1 MERSKEPMTDKELMD
16 GFVRGD
22 EESFDALVQRHKE
35 RLFNAAYRVL
45 YDPQAAE
52 DVVQRVF
59 IRLAERRD
67 ELADVRS
74 VQAWLYAAT
83 LNLSLDVQKTMRRRK
98 EREKAVEDSSRT
110 EGPREVAMR
119 SELRKELDL
128 ALAGLKNSLR
138 IPLILR
144 YLQGLSY
151 EETGEVL
158 GLSSEAVRKRVKR
171 GLRALRTLL
180 RARNLA
186 LPVAGIK
193 AILRAAPS
201 EAASANFLTSAS
213 SILKAASGTAVAAK
227 AAITTTAV
235 VKGGLMMS
243 AKVKI
248 AIGIGA
254 AVLLGTVGYLATRK
268 GDDERG
274 LPRAE
279 EGGPRGK
286 SGVQGGEQGRGALV
300 PAGEK
305 ELTDEAERL
314 KGALWGRVVDVE
326 GNPVAEATVE
336 AGVFEG
342 DTVTSLVRKTLVRS
356 RPTDANG
363 VFVFNDRVALS
374 RMAQVLKKRAQ
385 LPQKLPG
392 ALHGLLIVT
401 KEGCFPTRRQ
411 VDFESLGERH
421 DMILKKAPEVTG
433 RVVWAENQEP
443 IEGVKVVCEPE
454 KSDLYHVSEAEG
466 LTDKE
471 GKFALSVPAQ
481 GGAKLFP
488 DGLQTW
494 PKPKEPNVDLVPGGR
509 IEEFVFPIELLS
521 DTVLMGRVT
530 NEEGQPVA
538 GAELFLSTEKA
549 FEGIAKTREDGRY
562 MLWVYG
568 GYSYRSYDLEDWPEN
583 PKLRASE
590 PDVFLM
596 EYMRQ
601 NPDGTW
607 QWMEYWI
614 PPPNAPPERLVAFHR
629 DYEMGIVDVPAL
641 GVGQMRE
648 NVDVVLSKGAK
659 VLGRVTD
666 QNGVG
671 LEGAAIRVETE
682 PAENS
687 AIFPNDKT
695 FLTWGPGV
703 VKSGRDGCYEIN
715 FLREGAYTV
724 SARKGYW
731 EEKKPLEIN
740 RNEVVEGFDFVL
752 VHGEEFIKGKVSDE
766 RGNPWTHG
774 RVWADSGGG
783 PLLKSDT
790 GSWSEIEQDGS
801 YAINHLEPANY
812 CLWLDAS
819 EDYWQGDG
827 LLWPT
832 LLEDVPAGTDGAN
845 IIVRMLPGGTLRV
858 RVVDEA
864 QQPVNDY
871 ELTCSPLSLSGGRS
885 AIPMGVAWCDKG
897 QYRTFGCDWERSGVL
912 FLRKDVVTDTG
923 EFLITTVAP
932 GRYFVSAKGKK
943 HGSEFK
949 EVEVC
954 QEQES
959 LVLFVLK
966 SLCLVEGMVLDERGQ
981 PVEGA
986 SIEAMKMRELQ
997 CTPERVWIF
1006 YDTWGYE
1013 YAARDYGP
1021 VFSQV
1026 SSDEKGRFVCDG
1038 LEQGGYRIVAT
1049 RRDAVIDPYG
1059 RWYSAFADVSL
1070 DSPGPHF
1077 LEFTLRRGT
1086 GRIEGCV
1093 VGEDGNRNYVQV
1105 ALIGNGQITRVH
1117 SDKRGNYFFEDVLPG
1132 RYRLTSEVWGRGRYE
1147 SREVELKQ
1155 GERLRLDIVAEGDGG
1170 LQGSISLGGE
1180 AARAAVWNSGYSGED
1195 HILILRRLREGGSLE
1210 GTETS
1215 YRVGHDFESF
1225 ELKNIS
1231 CGTYEATAYFTLN
1244 IKPFGRPNQSFDEF
1258 YDLGECRAQFAS
1270 DTNVIEIAPGSSTPI
1285 DLTVS
1290 EACAPHY
1297 PIPDGAICDN
1307 WLFVQELGQSF

>member
-1 MERSKEPMTDKELMD
+1 MTDKELMES
-16 GFVRGD
+16 FVRGD

-35 RLFNAAYRVL
+35 RLFNVAYRVL
-45 YDPQAAE
+45 YDRQAAE

-83 LNLSLDVQKTMRRRK
+83 LNLSLDLQKTMRRRK
-98 EREKAVEDSSRT
+98 EREKAVEDSLRA

-151 EETGEVL
+151 EESGEVL
-158 GLSSEAVRKRVKR
+158 GVSAEAVRKRVKR

-180 RARNLA
+180 KARNLV

-193 AILRAAPS
+193 AMLRAAPS
-201 EAASANFLTSAS
+201 EAASANFLTTAS
-213 SILKAASGTAVAAK
+213 SILKAASGIAVAAK
-227 AAITTTAV
+227 AAMTTTAV

-248 AIGIGA
+248 AMGIGA
-254 AVLLGTVGYLATRK
+254 AVLFGTVGYLATRK
-268 GDDERG
+268 GGDERG

-279 EGGPRGK
+279 EKGPRGK
-286 SGVQGGEQGRGALV
+286 SGAGGVERGRGAEV
-300 PAGEK
+300 SPGEK
-305 ELTDEAERL
+305 EATGEAERL
-314 KGALWGRVVDVE
+314 KDALWGRVVDAE
-326 GNPVAEATVE
+326 GNPVAEAMVE

-342 DTVTSLVRKTLVRS
+342 DTVASLVRKTLVRS
-356 RPTDANG
+356 KTTDANG
-363 VFVFNDRVALS
+363 VFVFNDKVALS
-374 RMAQVLKKRAQ
+374 RMAQVLKKRAE

-392 ALHGLLIVT
+392 ALHGLLIAT
-401 KEGCFPTRRQ
+401 KDGFFPTRNQ

-421 DMILKKAPEVTG
+421 EVVLKTAPEVTG
-433 RVVWAENQEP
+433 RVVWAENEKP
-443 IEGVKVVCEPE
+443 VEGVNVVCEPGD
-454 KSDLYHVSEAEG
+454 SDLYHVSKVEG
-466 LTDKE
+466 LTNKE
-471 GKFALSVPAQ
+471 GKFALSVPSE
-481 GGAKLFP
+481 GAARVSP

-494 PKPKEPNVDLVPGGR
+494 PKPKEPNVELVPGGR
-509 IEEFVFPIELLS
+509 VEQLVFPIELLS
-521 DTVLMGRVT
+521 DTVVMGRVT

-538 GAELFLSTEKA
+538 GAEVFLSTEKA
-549 FEGIAKTREDGRY
+549 FEGTVKTREDGRY
-562 MLWVYG
+562 LLWVYG
-568 GYSYRSYDLEDWPEN
+568 GYSYRSYDLENWPEN
-583 PKLRASE
+583 PKLRARE
-590 PDVFLM
+590 PDVFLI

-601 NPDGTW
+601 NPDGAW
-607 QWMEYWI
+607 HWREYWI
-614 PPPNAPPERLVAFHR
+614 PPPNAPPERLVAFHPS
-629 DYEMGIVDVPAL
+629 YEMGIVDVPAL

-648 NVDVVLSKGAK
+648 NVDVVLCKGSK
-659 VLGRVTD
+659 VLGRVMD
-666 QNGVG
+666 QNRVG
-671 LEGAAIRVETE
+671 LEAATIRVEAE
-682 PAENS
+682 LGENS
-687 AIFPNDKT
+687 VILPNDKMV
-695 FLTWGPGV
+695 LTWGPDV
-703 VKSGRDGCYEIN
+703 QSGRDGCYEIN

-731 EEKKPLEIN
+731 EDKKPLEIN

-752 VHGEEFIKGKVSDE
+752 VHGEEFIKGRVSDE
-766 RGNPWTHG
+766 KGNPWTHG
-774 RVWADSGGG
+774 RVWADRGGG
-783 PLLKSDT
+783 PLLKSDA

-801 YAINHLEPANY
+801 YAINHLERANY
-812 CLWLDAS
+812 CLWLDVS
-819 EDYWQGDG
+819 EDYWQGEG

-871 ELTCSPLSLSGGRS
+871 ELTCSPLSLSEGRS

-897 QYRTFGCDWERSGVL
+897 QHRTFGCDWERSGVL
-912 FLRKDVVTDTG
+912 FLRKDVATETG

-932 GRYFVSAKGKK
+932 GRYFVSVKGKK

-954 QEQES
+954 GEQES

-966 SLCLVEGMVLDERGQ
+966 SLCRVEGTVLDGRGQ
-981 PVEGA
+981 PVESA

-1026 SSDEKGRFVCDG
+1026 SSDAKGRFVFDG

-1059 RWYSAFADVSL
+1059 RWYSAFADVCL

-1132 RYRLTSEVWGRGRYE
+1132 RYRVTSQVWGRGRYD

-1231 CGTYEATAYFTLN
+1231 PGTYEATAYFTLN

-1270 DTNVIEIAPGSSTPI
+1270 ETDVIEIAPGSRTPI
-1285 DLTVS
+1285 NLTVF

-1297 PIPDGAICDN
+1297 PIPDGETCDN
-1307 WLFVQELGQSF
+1307 WLFVQELGESF